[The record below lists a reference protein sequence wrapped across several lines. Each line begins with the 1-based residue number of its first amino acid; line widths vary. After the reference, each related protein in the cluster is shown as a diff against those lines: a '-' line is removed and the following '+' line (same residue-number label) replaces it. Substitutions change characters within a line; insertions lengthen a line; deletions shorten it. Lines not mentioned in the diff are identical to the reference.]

1 MENLYTND
9 IYDRKIDTI
18 KRPDVKEDRIR
29 LLESNMLDEIR
40 QQYIYK
46 IGKDITLPFQDG
58 KRKSYFP
65 FPAMEVN
72 EKIKVD
78 VVNHIY
84 EQMIQKIGDDIYEAA
99 KDFYEMVESTEC
111 NKVIHFEDKE
121 IKFY

>member
-1 MENLYTND
+1 MSKTYKT
-9 IYDRKIDTI
+9 T
-18 KRPDVKEDRIR
+18 
-29 LLESNMLDEIR
+29 S
-40 QQYIYK
+40 QQA
-46 IGKDITLPFQDG
+46 GN
-58 KRKSYFP
+58 RKSYFP

-99 KDFYEMVESTEC
+99 KDFYEMVESTDC
-111 NKVIHFEDKE
+111 DKVLHFEDKV

>member
-46 IGKDITLPFQDG
+46 IGKDTTLPFQNG
-58 KRKSYFP
+58 NRKSYFP
-65 FPAMEVN
+65 FPAMEVK

-99 KDFYEMVESTEC
+99 KDFYEMVESTDC
-111 NKVIHFEDKE
+111 DKVLRFEDKV

>member
-40 QQYIYK
+40 WQYLYK
-46 IGKDITLPFQDG
+46 IDKDIALPFQDG

-72 EKIKVD
+72 EKVNVD

-84 EQMIQKIGDDIYEAA
+84 EQMIKKISDDIYEAA
-99 KDFYEMVESTEC
+99 KDFYEAVEDSDYD
-111 NKVIHFEDKE
+111 KVIRFEGKE

>member
-1 MENLYTND
+1 MGNLYTND

-46 IGKDITLPFQDG
+46 IGKDITLPFRDG
-58 KRKSYFP
+58 NRKSYFP

-84 EQMIQKIGDDIYEAA
+84 EQMIKKISDDIYEAA
-99 KDFYEMVESTEC
+99 KDFYEMVEDLGYDNIGRYE
-111 NKVIHFEDKE
+111 NMEL
-121 IKFY
+121 KFF